1 MWVAIYGTA
10 CWTALLL
17 WLQCCVQ
24 QSEHPRTFSDWTIS
38 LTSFSIVQSAN
49 VRGRSLCWMQ
59 HRLYGKKRKN
69 ALYKYSNN
77 ENIPYQLYKYI
88 KNIKMLI
95 KVYINALKRFCIFSN
110 LFDSQRV
117 GTPIIN
123 EWTGVAVLCYHGKK

>member
-1 MWVAIYGTA
+1 MEQPVEQPCY
-10 CWTALLL
+10 CD
-17 WLQCCVQ
+17 
-24 QSEHPRTFSDWTIS
+24 F
-38 LTSFSIVQSAN
+38 
-49 VRGRSLCWMQ
+49 
-59 HRLYGKKRKN
+59 RLYGKKRKN
-69 ALYKYSNN
+69 ALYKYSYN

-123 EWTGVAVLCYHGKK
+123 E